1 MTKTVTPLEEE
12 LAEVFLQHFSA
23 YFFFFF

>member
-23 YFFFFF
+23 YFFFF